1 MLAGL
6 HEGSPSSRSIVQ
18 TSQHTSASLDSGFL
32 EKLIQDGIR
41 FDITGCHYCIKD
53 GHVPT
58 GDGSDSLRVL
68 HDEFHKPIWITQFD
82 KSSSSPTVGP
92 SSDPKQQGIVL
103 DCCIKRNCR
112 RCG

>member
-1 MLAGL
+1 
-6 HEGSPSSRSIVQ
+6 
-18 TSQHTSASLDSGFL
+18 
-32 EKLIQDGIR
+32 
-41 FDITGCHYCIKD
+41 
-53 GHVPT
+53 
-58 GDGSDSLRVL
+58 LRVL